1 MHGGIVSDQH
11 RLQSVSFNELAISN
25 MLKLNA
31 LVELLDEKG
40 LLGKQE
46 VLERVKRL
54 TAEMAE
60 KRKAH

>member
-1 MHGGIVSDQH
+1 
-11 RLQSVSFNELAISN
+11 

-54 TAEMAE
+54 TAEMAQKQE
-60 KRKAH
+60 AH